1 MHVLDLKILVIK
13 KNNFSLFHLKFSFFI
28 VGNTC
33 YLNSILQA
41 LFMTKQFCREILVT
55 ERFEDRAVLAMQEL
69 FALMLFSPRPEQNPR
84 KVVNLIRPDDFLPG
98 IQHDSSEFLGSLLD
112 RLHELEK
119 KRMKNLTDEKL
130 KIDDEDWDSEEL
142 AANNNHNNSNSNNDE
157 GSNSS
162 SSDSGIQ
169 SMEIDVVD
177 CGKTEVNGLSVSND
191 KIVDNTVN
199 ILQTYIQRIFGG
211 KISTRYLCSSC
222 NGNSINIDS
231 FRDLQLSFPEKTAN
245 NDENESDAQY
255 NVQKLL
261 EFYFT
266 SEELTLLGDNQY
278 HCDNCKILCNGI
290 RCTEIL
296 EPPRNLILTLKHF
309 RYDSRHHTR
318 SKLLYK
324 VFHDEI
330 ISVNVK
336 GSFSSNSTR
345 SVDYKLYAAV
355 IHSGTSLDSGH
366 YFTIAREGDN
376 NWFKFNDSYVTK
388 SSLEELRR

>member
-1 MHVLDLKILVIK
+1 
-13 KNNFSLFHLKFSFFI
+13 
-28 VGNTC
+28 
-33 YLNSILQA
+33 
-41 LFMTKQFCREILVT
+41 MTKQFCREVLVT
-55 ERFEDRAVLAMQEL
+55 ERFEDRAVIELQEL
-69 FALMLFSPRPEQNPR
+69 FALMLFSPRPEQNPK

-119 KRMKNLTDEKL
+119 KRLTCDQRSS
-130 KIDDEDWDSEEL
+130 KIDDEDWDVEETTSTMTTIT
-142 AANNNHNNSNSNNDE
+142 ANNDE
-157 GSNSS
+157 GSNSAS
-162 SSDSGIQ
+162 SSSSSGSVGDNQSSDSGIQ
-169 SMEIDVVD
+169 SMELDTD
-177 CGKTEVNGLSVSND
+177 RKDELSGDSDEKDSEIKELRVCND
-191 KIVDNTVN
+191 KIVDNTTN
-199 ILQTYIQRIFGG
+199 LYHTYIQRIFGG

-231 FRDLQLSFPEKTAN
+231 FRDLQLSFPERN
-245 NDENESDAQY
+245 DDENASDVQY
-255 NVQKLL
+255 NVQQLL

-278 HCDNCKILCNGI
+278 HCDNCKVLCNGI

-330 ISVNVK
+330 LTVSVKASANSSRNVE
-336 GSFSSNSTR
+336 
-345 SVDYKLYAAV
+345 YKLYAAV

-376 NWFKFNDSYVTK
+376 KWFKFNDSFVTK

>member
-1 MHVLDLKILVIK
+1 
-13 KNNFSLFHLKFSFFI
+13 
-28 VGNTC
+28 
-33 YLNSILQA
+33 
-41 LFMTKQFCREILVT
+41 MTKQFSREILVT
-55 ERFEDRAVLAMQEL
+55 QRFEDRSVLALQEL
-69 FALMLFSPRPEQNPR
+69 FALMLFSPRPEQNPK

-119 KRMKNLTDEKL
+119 KRL
-130 KIDDEDWDSEEL
+130 KDDGKSIKIEEDWDNEIEPT
-142 AANNNHNNSNSNNDE
+142 SNNDE
-157 GSNSS
+157 GSNSAS
-162 SSDSGIQ
+162 SSCSGTGNQSSDSGIQ

-177 CGKTEVNGLSVSND
+177 NEKREVTGLMRVSND
-191 KIVDNTVN
+191 KIVDNALNVY
-199 ILQTYIQRIFGG
+199 QTYIQRIFGG

-231 FRDLQLSFPEKTAN
+231 FRDLQLSFPEKPDN
-245 NDENESDAQY
+245 ENEADATEY
-255 NVQKLL
+255 NVQQLL

-278 HCDNCKILCNGI
+278 HCDNCKILCNGM

-309 RYDSRHHTR
+309 RYDSRYHTR

-324 VFHDEI
+324 VFHDEVI
-330 ISVNVK
+330 TINVK
-336 GSFSSNSTR
+336 GSFSANSNR
-345 SVDYKLYAAV
+345 SVEYKLYAAV

-366 YFTIAREGDN
+366 YFTIARECDN
-376 NWFKFNDSYVTK
+376 KWFKFNDSFVTK

>member
-1 MHVLDLKILVIK
+1 
-13 KNNFSLFHLKFSFFI
+13 
-28 VGNTC
+28 
-33 YLNSILQA
+33 
-41 LFMTKQFCREILVT
+41 MTKQFCREVLVT
-55 ERFEDRAVLAMQEL
+55 ERFEDRAVVALQEL
-69 FALMLFSPRPEQNPR
+69 FALMLFSPRPEQNPK

-112 RLHELEK
+112 RLHEVEK
-119 KRMKNLTDEKL
+119 KRLTCDRRSI
-130 KIDDEDWDSEEL
+130 KIEDEDWDVDEST
-142 AANNNHNNSNSNNDE
+142 SVNNDE
-157 GSNSS
+157 GSNSAS
-162 SSDSGIQ
+162 SSSVTDNQSSDSGIQ
-169 SMEIDVVD
+169 SMEMDIDRKDEVD
-177 CGKTEVNGLSVSND
+177 RVSND
-191 KIVDNTVN
+191 KIVDNTTN
-199 ILQTYIQRIFGG
+199 LYHTYIQKIFGG

-231 FRDLQLSFPEKTAN
+231 FRDLQLSFPERN
-245 NDENESDAQY
+245 DDENASDVQY
-255 NVQKLL
+255 NVQQLL

-330 ISVNVK
+330 LTVNVK
-336 GSFSSNSTR
+336 GNFSSSNSSR
-345 SVDYKLYAAV
+345 NVEYKLYAAV

-366 YFTIAREGDN
+366 YFTIAREGEN
-376 NWFKFNDSYVTK
+376 KWFKFNDSFVTK